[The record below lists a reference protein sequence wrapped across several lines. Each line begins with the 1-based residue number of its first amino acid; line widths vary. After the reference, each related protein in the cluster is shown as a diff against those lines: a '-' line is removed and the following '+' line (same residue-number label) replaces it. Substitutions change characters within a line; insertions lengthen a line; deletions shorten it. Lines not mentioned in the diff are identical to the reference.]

1 MAKKFYSKGKG
12 ANRKVIPISDKKGAK
27 QIETIGYVITFPVEK
42 MSEPEREFET
52 SKEYVYKKLDAAQD
66 LMDFTRPY
74 DTADFR
80 EYPGLEEV
88 SKYLKDS
95 HTIAKN
101 AALNA
106 KLLMEK
112 HGGGVGPL
120 VQSIHNSIHETIKLN
135 YEAYMGIDKIIKN
148 KEKDDYMN
156 KEVKTY
162 DHIGKGEDMR
172 TVPAYSLHEGYSL
185 PSIMADITD
194 VEEDLYNAD
203 SILMRTFLDMRRA
216 HYRERQKTL
225 IDSPKSHGHGEMR
238 VVGDIS
244 MVYNPDGSLRIK
256 EFSRDILP

>member
-12 ANRKVIPISDKKGAK
+12 SNRKVIPISDKNGRK
-27 QIETIGYVITFPVEK
+27 QSIAVVTVAYPIEMASK
-42 MSEPEREFET
+42 PERDFEE
-52 SKEYVYKKLDAAQD
+52 SKKYIYDKLNGAQNLID
-66 LMDFTRPY
+66 LTRPY
-74 DTADFR
+74 DAADFR

-88 SKYLKDS
+88 SKYLKES
-95 HTIAKN
+95 HVIAKN

-120 VQSIHNSIHETIKLN
+120 VQSIHNSIHEAIKLD
-135 YEAYMGIDKIIKN
+135 YEAYMGIDRIIKN
-148 KEKDDYMN
+148 KEKEGYMN

-172 TVPAYSLHEGYSL
+172 TVPPFSLHEGYSL

-194 VEEDLYNAD
+194 IEEDLYDAD
-203 SILMRTFLDMRRA
+203 SILMKTFRDMRREQ
-216 HYRERQKTL
+216 YRNRKKTL
-225 IDSPKSHGHGEMR
+225 VDSPKSHGHGEMR

-256 EFSRDILP
+256 EFSRDTLP